1 MSQEAELLTALNDW
15 KTAMIGKDAEGLD
28 KVLHAELIYSH
39 SNAKA
44 EGKADLLDKT
54 KRDGGAQIIEFSNEQ
69 TKVFGDA
76 GYVRADVDYTN
87 RAGGLDSIAGG
98 RPSFDESVECQSAGE
113 CSWLDVPAEVG
124 RRLGSLRAQHPPAC
138 FR

>member
-15 KTAMIGKDAEGLD
+15 KTAMIGKDAAGLD

-44 EGKADLLDKT
+44 EGKADLLEKCD
-54 KRDGGAQIIEFSNEQ
+54 RDGGAQIIEFLNEE

-87 RAGGLDSIAGG
+87 RAGGLDAIAYLNVLHVFVKADG
-98 RPSFDESVECQSAGE
+98 RWQMVARQA
-113 CSWLDVPAEVG
+113 V
-124 RRLGSLRAQHPPAC
+124 RRPEPE
-138 FR
+138 